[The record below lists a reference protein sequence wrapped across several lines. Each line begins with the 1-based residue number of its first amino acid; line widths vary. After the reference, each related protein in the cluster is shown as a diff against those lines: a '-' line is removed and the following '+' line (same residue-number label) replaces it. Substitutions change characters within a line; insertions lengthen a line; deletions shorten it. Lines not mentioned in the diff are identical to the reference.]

1 MTDDNEDYVFDPESL
16 AIEIIT
22 SKCEEWGT
30 AHLTVADW
38 YAYDSW
44 VVGFVANPIGANTYK
59 VIFFNSIGIED
70 AYYSSD
76 LLSECAQWAIPY
88 IEQLLDENSFT
99 VITQDERGKLYRSL
113 LIKKENAH
121 EPAY

>member
-1 MTDDNEDYVFDPESL
+1 MIDDYVFDPEAL

-38 YAYDSW
+38 YVYDDW
-44 VVGFVANPIGANTYK
+44 VVGFVANPISAHTYK
-59 VIFFNSIGIED
+59 AVFFNSIGVED

-88 IEQLLDENSFT
+88 INQLLDENNFT
-99 VITQDERGKLYRSL
+99 VITQDEPEKMLYRSL
-113 LIKKENAH
+113 LVKKEKQDD
-121 EPAY
+121 PT

>member
-1 MTDDNEDYVFDPESL
+1 MTDDNVFDPEAL

-22 SKCEEWGT
+22 SKCVEWGT

-38 YAYDSW
+38 YVYDDW
-44 VVGFVANPIGANTYK
+44 AVGFVANPISVNTYK
-59 VIFFNSIGIED
+59 VVFFNSIGIEG

-88 IEQLLDENSFT
+88 IKQLLDENNFT
-99 VITQDERGKLYRSL
+99 VITQDEPEKIYCSL
-113 LIKKENAH
+113 LIRKED
-121 EPAY
+121 